1 MASATPAQLMSGQS
15 NMERIAQPAIPEINT
30 LNPDMLGGSGV
41 EGAIQ
46 PAISEINTNDRSE
59 EPLIDLGDRNA
70 QHRQKWPG
78 PGIEPPV
85 LGLPRLLSK
94 HAREPS

>member
-30 LNPDMLGGSGV
+30 LNPGGSGV
-41 EGAIQ
+41 EGVIQ

-59 EPLIDLGDRNA
+59 EEPLIDLGDRNA
-70 QHRQKWPG
+70 QHRPKWPG
-78 PGIEPPV
+78 PGIESPI